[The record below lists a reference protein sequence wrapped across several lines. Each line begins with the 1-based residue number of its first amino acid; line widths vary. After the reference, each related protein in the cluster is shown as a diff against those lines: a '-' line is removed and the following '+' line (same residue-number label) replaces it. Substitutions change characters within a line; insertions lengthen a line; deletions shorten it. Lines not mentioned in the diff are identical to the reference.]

1 MPVLYL
7 HFLVVV
13 WNSLPLLWRLW
24 VVERMTAMENPDQ
37 RNDELSLLSSL
48 KHAYSPQLAAL
59 KVLPKPNNY
68 YWLWATDRPNYVWL
82 ILPKD
87 KGSRGRE
94 KRAPFPQCTRTT
106 PETEG
111 PLRTLTGVTGWKSR
125 TGGGAA
131 VAVAPAALGIR
142 GGKCM
147 GQPSRPCGPTCTK
160 GP

>member
-68 YWLWATDRPNYVWL
+68 Y
-82 ILPKD
+82 
-87 KGSRGRE
+87 
-94 KRAPFPQCTRTT
+94 
-106 PETEG
+106 
-111 PLRTLTGVTGWKSR
+111 
-125 TGGGAA
+125 
-131 VAVAPAALGIR
+131 
-142 GGKCM
+142 
-147 GQPSRPCGPTCTK
+147 
-160 GP
+160 